1 MCQRVGRLWL
11 LGALML
17 VLVLVYVWGL
27 VTAEVQCPA
36 RTRALPGSCALDGY
50 VELSRMG

>member
-11 LGALML
+11 LGAL
-17 VLVLVYVWGL
+17 VLVLVDVWGL
-27 VTAEVQCPA
+27 VAAEARCPA

>member
-11 LGALML
+11 LGLL

>member
-11 LGALML
+11 LVL

-36 RTRALPGSCALDGY
+36 RTTALSGSCALDGY

>member
-11 LGALML
+11 LGLL

-27 VTAEVQCPA
+27 VSAEAQCPA
-36 RTRALPGSCALDGY
+36 RTTALPGSCALDGY

>member
-11 LGALML
+11 LGLL
-17 VLVLVYVWGL
+17 VLMLVYVWGL
-27 VTAEVQCPA
+27 VAAEAQCPA

>member
-11 LGALML
+11 LGLL

-27 VTAEVQCPA
+27 VTAEAQCPA

>member
-11 LGALML
+11 LGLL

-27 VTAEVQCPA
+27 VTAEAQCPA
-36 RTRALPGSCALDGY
+36 RTTALSGSCALDGY

>member
-1 MCQRVGRLWL
+1 MWL
-11 LGALML
+11 LGAL

-27 VTAEVQCPA
+27 VTTEAQCPA
-36 RTRALPGSCALDGY
+36 RTTALPGSCALDGY

>member
-11 LGALML
+11 LGLL

-27 VTAEVQCPA
+27 VTAEAQCPA
-36 RTRALPGSCALDGY
+36 RATALPGSCALDGY

>member
-11 LGALML
+11 LGAL

-27 VTAEVQCPA
+27 VTAEAQCPA

>member
-11 LGALML
+11 LGLL

-36 RTRALPGSCALDGY
+36 RTTALPGSCALDGY

>member
-11 LGALML
+11 LGLL

-27 VTAEVQCPA
+27 VAAEAQCPA
-36 RTRALPGSCALDGY
+36 RTTALPGSCALDGY

>member
-17 VLVLVYVWGL
+17 VLVYVWGL
-27 VTAEVQCPA
+27 VTAEAQCPA
-36 RTRALPGSCALDGY
+36 RTTALPGSCALDGY